1 VDVARASSWVTRH
14 AEPLLERLEQSFETE
29 LLWNSG
35 KSSFAEPIRYT
46 LSRWTALTRYVTD
59 GRLDISNHA

>member
-1 VDVARASSWVTRH
+1 
-14 AEPLLERLEQSFETE
+14 LERLEQFFETE